1 MTTTP
6 AQESVNDVL
15 AVMRVASPQ
24 LNGFAD
30 RIAAPLS
37 APLPVGGGEAVR
49 MLEIVMGSREQCDAD
64 GQMIAVSR
72 QALEELAAI
81 LATHPQAAPPKGDA
95 VDDDTIARLA
105 FKHLPREVA
114 DKLTFERS
122 PPMFPQATYDV
133 PTVEL
138 TNFTNALIAAISTQ
152 DATQ

>member
-30 RIAAPLS
+30 RIAAALS

-81 LATHPQAAPPKGDA
+81 LATHPQAAPSKGD
-95 VDDDTIARLA
+95 DDAR
-105 FKHLPREVA
+105 
-114 DKLTFERS
+114 
-122 PPMFPQATYDV
+122 
-133 PTVEL
+133 
-138 TNFTNALIAAISTQ
+138 
-152 DATQ
+152 